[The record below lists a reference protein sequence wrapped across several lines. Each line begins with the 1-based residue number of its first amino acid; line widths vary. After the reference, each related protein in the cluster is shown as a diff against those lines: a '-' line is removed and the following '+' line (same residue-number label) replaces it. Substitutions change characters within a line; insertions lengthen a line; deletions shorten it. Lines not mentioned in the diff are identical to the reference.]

1 MHNTLKT
8 KKLFRGGYRGGAVAA
23 LALLAPCAALAK
35 CITTNDLLNG
45 VLPAPASL
53 SNVGGSVHGAG
64 SGDNY
69 NANYYAQYLTMDND
83 SKSTN
88 FILAEA
94 DTEDGCGCD
103 FKLSDNGETFNTY
116 SVRSASTS
124 TSHASRAPKKW
135 RIYGSND
142 QSEWTLLTTEENQTN
157 WVLTAGEDYNGTE
170 VRYGETRLY
179 RFPYSSAKYK
189 WIRFRFLENNGD
201 PQYIQV
207 TRIIRYPVTT
217 LATGATAETF
227 AGCEDLVPAS
237 TTATRSR
244 YTSTTHTSQSDFANG
259 NETSPFAVE
268 TTGRAL
274 MKNVADG
281 VANFIYEFGADDKQ
295 IVNGY
300 MVRFANLQYSNGTR
314 APYSWTFSGSDDSTT
329 WTVLD
334 TRDEQIGWQ
343 QDERRYYAFENHNA
357 YAYYKIEFTA
367 NNGSTDQTNYYEI
380 GNLDYYFLP
389 PNDFFFTA
397 LDASFSEGVMTI
409 SGALTGDSLAADVSL
424 SMVTNGIPFVLDCGT
439 VQPGGTFSA
448 SFPIASGVLCG
459 TLTGIAGS
467 HTKSI
472 VEGPIY
478 IPDGS
483 AARFVSPNGDDEND
497 GTSLEAPMRHI
508 ADAVASLGNA
518 GGTVFVLPGTY
529 TETND
534 LTAVELSAPVA
545 VIGVTGNPADATV
558 TQNAT
563 YGYARVFKLTHASAL
578 LRGLTITGGKV
589 QNEPKEVDETQGHT
603 VAAANATGNPGN
615 WVNIVHGGNI
625 LMTDGLVENC
635 IISNGDAH
643 RYASLGGNVRIE
655 GGRLSRCVLIGGT
668 ATRNYCDG
676 NNEGYGSISATGGV
690 VENCLIQNCAG
701 GYAPIGADGT
711 SKFINCTVVGN
722 TKSDACGGFVILG
735 NDSRVI
741 NTVIFGNENK
751 GGQAEAHGN
760 PAHGTCNQY
769 IATKITAKATS
780 DAAAAFVNCAS
791 DGDTVINGTCRL
803 IDATAFADYANG
815 DYSPAPPATP
825 DAPMTPLVNHG
836 TDYATAG
843 GVSDIDL
850 AGNPRVCG
858 PTADIGAYEFQYEPQ
873 LGTIV
878 IFR

>member
-1 MHNTLKT
+1 MKNTVL
-8 KKLFRGGYRGGAVAA
+8 LLAA
-23 LALLAPCAALAK
+23 LALLAPCAARAK

-45 VLPAPASL
+45 ILPEPASL

-64 SGDNY
+64 SGSSY

-103 FKLSDNGETFNTY
+103 FKLSDNGATFNTY

-179 RFPYSSAKYK
+179 RFPYNSAKYK

-201 PQYIQV
+201 PNYIQV

-244 YTSTTHTSQSDFANG
+244 YTSTTHSSASSPSDFSQG

-281 VANFIYEFGADDKQ
+281 MANFIYEFGTDDKK

-300 MVRFANLQYSNGTR
+300 MIRFANTTYSNGER
-314 APYSWTFSGSDDSTT
+314 APYAWTFSGSDDYST

-334 TRDEQIGWQ
+334 TRDEQIGWEK
-343 QDERRYYAFENHNA
+343 DERRYYAFENHNA

-367 NNGSTDQTNYYEI
+367 NNGHTNNDNYYEI

-389 PNDFFFTA
+389 PNDVFFTA
-397 LDASFSEGVMTI
+397 LDASFSEGVLTI
-409 SGALTGDSLAADVSL
+409 SGALTGDSLAAAVSL

-448 SFPIASGVLCG
+448 SFPVASGVLCG
-459 TLTGIAGS
+459 TLTGISGS

-497 GTSLEAPMRHI
+497 GLLLTTPMRHI

-534 LTAVELSAPVA
+534 FSAVELSAPIA

-589 QNEPKEVDETQGHT
+589 QNEPKGDGVTAET
-603 VAAANATGNPGN
+603 ANKSPFPS
-615 WVNIVHGGNI
+615 VNIVHGGNI

-635 IISNGDAH
+635 VISGGNAA
-643 RYASLGGNVRIE
+643 RYASFGGNVRIE

-676 NNEGYGSISATGGV
+676 NNEGYGSVSATGGV
-690 VENCLIQNCAG
+690 VENCVIRNCAG
-701 GYAPIGADGT
+701 GFSPIGADGT

-722 TKSDACGGFVILG
+722 TSSDACGGFVILG

-751 GGQAEAHGN
+751 GSQEAAHGN
-760 PAHGTCNQY
+760 PAPGTCNQY
-769 IATKITAKATS
+769 MATMISKKIPSNAS
-780 DAAAAFVNCAS
+780 AAFINCAT
-791 DGDTVINGTCRL
+791 DGETAINGTCRL

-815 DYSPAPPATP
+815 DYSPATPASL
-825 DAPMTPLVNHG
+825 DSLTPLVNHG

-858 PTADIGAYEFQYEPQ
+858 PTADIGAYEFQYEPE
-873 LGTIV
+873 LGSLI

>member
-1 MHNTLKT
+1 M
-8 KKLFRGGYRGGAVAA
+8 KKQAILFLVA
-23 LALLAPCAALAK
+23 LAFLAPCASLAK

-45 VLPAPASL
+45 ILPAPS
-53 SNVGGSVHGAG
+53 SCSRVSGSIHGVTNG
-64 SGDNY
+64 QDYHG
-69 NANYYAQYLTMDND
+69 QYLTMDND
-83 SKSTN
+83 TKFTSFNLSEVN
-88 FILAEA
+88 S
-94 DTEDGCGCD
+94 EDGCGCD
-103 FKLSDNGETFNTY
+103 FALNSAAAFNTY
-116 SVRSASTS
+116 AIRSASS
-124 TSHASRAPKKW
+124 DQSHASRAPRKW
-135 RIYGSND
+135 QIWGKTAAAD
-142 QSEWTLLTTEENQTN
+142 AEWVLLSTEENQTN
-157 WVLTAGEDYNGTE
+157 WVFASDDDYDGDTHL
-170 VRYGETRLY
+170 YGETRLF
-179 RFPYSSAKYK
+179 RFPYSSTKYK
-189 WIRFRFLENNGD
+189 YIRLRFFENNGHD
-201 PQYIQV
+201 SKILV
-207 TRIIRYPVTT
+207 TRFIPYPPTS
-217 LATGATAETF
+217 ASTGATAETF

-244 YTSTTHTSQSDFANG
+244 YTSTTHSSASSPSDFSQG

-281 VANFIYEFGADDKQ
+281 VANFIYEFGTDDKR

-300 MVRFANLQYSNGTR
+300 MVRFANLDVSQEVR
-314 APYSWTFSGSDDSTT
+314 APQSWTFSGSDDYTT

-334 TRDEQIGWQ
+334 TRDEQIGWVK
-343 QDERRYYAFENHNA
+343 DERRYCAFENHNA

-367 NNGSTDQTNYYEI
+367 NNGSTSYDNYYEI

-389 PNDFFFTA
+389 TNGVFFTA
-397 LDASFSEGVMTI
+397 LDASFSEGVLTI

-448 SFPIASGVLCG
+448 SFPVASGVLCG
-459 TLTGIAGS
+459 TLTGVAGAY
-467 HTKSI
+467 TNSI

-483 AARFVSPNGDDEND
+483 AARFVSPDGDDENA

-545 VIGVTGNPADATV
+545 VIGITGNPADATV
-558 TQNAT
+558 TQAAT

-578 LRGLTITGGKV
+578 VRGLTITGGMV

-603 VAAANATGNPGN
+603 VAAANATSNPGN

-625 LMTDGLVENC
+625 LMTDGRVENC
-635 IISNGDAH
+635 VISGGNAA
-643 RYASLGGNVRIE
+643 RFASFGGNVRIE

-690 VENCLIQNCAG
+690 VENCVITNCAG
-701 GYAPIGADGT
+701 GFSPIGADGT

-751 GGQAEAHGN
+751 GSQEAAHGN
-760 PAHGTCNQY
+760 PAPGTCNQY
-769 IATKITAKATS
+769 MATMISKKIPSNAS
-780 DAAAAFVNCAS
+780 AAFINCAT
-791 DGDTVINGTCRL
+791 DGETAINGTCRL

-815 DYSPAPPATP
+815 DYSPATPASL
-825 DAPMTPLVNHG
+825 DSLTPLVNHG

-858 PTADIGAYEFQYEPQ
+858 PIADIGAYEFQYEPQ